1 MLILWLQTQ
10 QWLLDYCERLVWVDY
25 NNFSVPFK
33 AYSLFHRMQNS
44 GKVAVIKRLEYLDS
58 EKLCTA
64 TPADLN
70 LIEKEEKVTS
80 PVIF

>member
-1 MLILWLQTQ
+1 
-10 QWLLDYCERLVWVDY
+10 
-25 NNFSVPFK
+25 
-33 AYSLFHRMQNS
+33 MQNS

-80 PVIF
+80 PVIFWHICIQAGDN